1 MALKMVFISLERCL
15 HICSKYLLS
24 TCCVIWLSLKELKRS
39 GVSRELF
46 PLVDTPLRG
55 RCCYLLTLLYNSQ
68 LFPYSTAFLG
78 GNRPLTYGLRHLLYG
93 ADFPNCITCTDLFP
107 QFSPCLLESAQPG
120 TSSWKA
126 SMSKFS
132 SKPSPDLP
140 LSLGFLFWWRHH
152 HLPTHVFSNCYSL
165 RTRSVSSAT
174 PDVRD
179 LRSTD

>member
-15 HICSKYLLS
+15 HMRSKYLLS

-39 GVSRELF
+39 GVSHELF
-46 PLVDTPLRG
+46 PFVHTPLRG

-78 GNRPLTYGLRHLLYG
+78 VISPLPMASDTS
-93 ADFPNCITCTDLFP
+93 CTVQISQTISPALTSFP
-107 QFSPCLLESAQPG
+107 QFSPCLLESAHPG

-132 SKPSPDLP
+132 SKPSPDPP
-140 LSLGFLFWWRHH
+140 LSLGFLFWWRHY
-152 HLPTHVFSNCYSL
+152 HLPTHVFSNWYSL

-179 LRSTD
+179 LCSTD